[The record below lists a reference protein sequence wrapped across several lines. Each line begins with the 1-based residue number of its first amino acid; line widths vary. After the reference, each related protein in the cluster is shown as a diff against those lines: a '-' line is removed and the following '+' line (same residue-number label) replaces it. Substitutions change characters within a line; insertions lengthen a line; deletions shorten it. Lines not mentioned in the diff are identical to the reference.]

1 VLKTSEGK
9 LVPRPDKVALM
20 RSVNEGIAFFATDL
34 EPGEPGVPDRWSFVC
49 ECGGRE
55 CNVWVELELEAYAE
69 IRARASG
76 AVLAEGHALECDEAA
91 QDLTA
96 GATAV

>member
-1 VLKTSEGK
+1 LVKTSEGK
-9 LVPRPDKVALM
+9 PVPRPDKAALM

-55 CNVWVELELEAYAE
+55 CNVWVELELQAYAA
-69 IRARASG
+69 IRARAG
-76 AVLAEGHALECDEAA
+76 AVLAESHVLERDEAA
-91 QDLTA
+91 QSLTA